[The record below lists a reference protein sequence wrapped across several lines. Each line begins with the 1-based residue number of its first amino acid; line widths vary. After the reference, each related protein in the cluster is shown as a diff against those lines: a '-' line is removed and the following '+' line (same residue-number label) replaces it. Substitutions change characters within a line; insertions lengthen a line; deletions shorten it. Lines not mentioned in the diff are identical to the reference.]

1 MDMENFGSALDKK
14 ASEMTVVDVYD
25 IAAVV
30 GQEFEW
36 MIDRYGCEALLRLMP
51 KVVRV
56 LELLEVLVSRSAV
69 SPEAEELRQERDRL
83 RRERDDRQDQ
93 ERRRQQELELVEDA
107 WRGEIQEMRTQI
119 SHLQSENHRLRT
131 SLSIKDKPSA
141 EQEPNED
148 GKSER
153 EQQWTNKM
161 TDIVN
166 KQRHELCAKD
176 HKLSKRNEEVEALQ
190 AQQLRLMRMNQD
202 LRRRLAALE
211 GQGKAGV
218 QQRVELEALA
228 QARLQELSLQQQE
241 LRALQQQLS
250 GLEAERRGIG
260 GPERRARAEVSPA
273 QTTLVSTQVAVS
285 SNKAVEAPTEPIRQ
299 PSLWVECG
307 GDSGLLAGVF
317 ESEPLCP
324 VYTSSS
330 DTRPPG
336 GEEEEVGEEEEEEKD
351 VAACSAVSG
360 GGEVSHGSG
369 DESDTRFT
377 LQELRD
383 VLLERNELKAQV
395 FVLEEELAYYKS
407 EESEDEGMLF
417 ADPEPDP
424 PCSAPAAQPDS
435 GIRRLIFTAIM
446 PMVAAGLIQ
455 DDPTLLPIRRLWSLV

>member
-141 EQEPNED
+141 EQEPNEE
-148 GKSER
+148 GKTER

-260 GPERRARAEVSPA
+260 GPERRARAE
-273 QTTLVSTQVAVS
+273 Q
-285 SNKAVEAPTEPIRQ
+285 
-299 PSLWVECG
+299 
-307 GDSGLLAGVF
+307 
-317 ESEPLCP
+317 
-324 VYTSSS
+324 
-330 DTRPPG
+330 
-336 GEEEEVGEEEEEEKD
+336 
-351 VAACSAVSG
+351 AVSG

>member
-1 MDMENFGSALDKK
+1 

-141 EQEPNED
+141 EQER
-148 GKSER
+148 KSER

-228 QARLQELSLQQQE
+228 QARLQELSLRQQE
-241 LRALQQQLS
+241 
-250 GLEAERRGIG
+250 
-260 GPERRARAEVSPA
+260 
-273 QTTLVSTQVAVS
+273 
-285 SNKAVEAPTEPIRQ
+285 
-299 PSLWVECG
+299 
-307 GDSGLLAGVF
+307 
-317 ESEPLCP
+317 
-324 VYTSSS
+324 
-330 DTRPPG
+330 
-336 GEEEEVGEEEEEEKD
+336 
-351 VAACSAVSG
+351 
-360 GGEVSHGSG
+360 G

-424 PCSAPAAQPDS
+424 PLPGGSTDS